1 MEGGICS
8 RTVYALATSTW
19 CLLLAQS
26 ACATSVGWRSRLLR
40 DCLQKVFFFLC
51 FFEADRFVVCCWPA
65 VGLGGREPDPVCRLS
80 PISPPFSVSCFLFIE
95 TLSRKRFLWSHFYF
109 IRCGLYL
116 KAKEMGKLLPWI
128 ILFSFFCWQ
137 SALCDGRLSC
147 PIERIMLLQLKNSLC
162 SGWA

>member
-8 RTVYALATSTW
+8 RTVYALATPTW

-80 PISPPFSVSCFLFIE
+80 PISPPFSVSCFFFLLKPWAE
-95 TLSRKRFLWSHFYF
+95 SGSCGLTSTLSDVACTSKQKKWVSSYPELFYLVSF
-109 IRCGLYL
+109 
-116 KAKEMGKLLPWI
+116 AGKVP
-128 ILFSFFCWQ
+128 CVT
-137 SALCDGRLSC
+137 A
-147 PIERIMLLQLKNSLC
+147 
-162 SGWA
+162 GWAAQ